1 MCTGICC
8 APCAQ
13 LCSGFLG
20 LNLPRQALFRDIFFR
35 PFHIWNMIIVPMKWP
50 QLRRICGMGKTQKTL
65 CALLGCFSV
74 LWQCCMTSLQ
84 CHRGVSCVLRLLFF
98 LIFSYLYGNTL
109 QWKVIHVCM
118 TSFFFLFFW
127 GSPTGRAQK
136 FIYNVNGNTLQCEV
150 IHLLLFLIK
159 HWLRKGNSK
168 TSKVDDKKIL
178 LRNRMRQKR
187 TKII

>member
-1 MCTGICC
+1 MWTGICC

-98 LIFSYLYGNTL
+98 YFFISLRKYITMKSNPRLYDI
-109 QWKVIHVCM
+109 V
-118 TSFFFLFFW
+118 FFFFFSE
-127 GSPTGRAQK
+127 GPQLG
-136 FIYNVNGNTLQCEV
+136 G
-150 IHLLLFLIK
+150 
-159 HWLRKGNSK
+159 
-168 TSKVDDKKIL
+168 
-178 LRNRMRQKR
+178 LRNLFIMSTEIHYNGK
-187 TKII
+187 